1 MPLLKFLHNFYRSLA
16 ILVLILIA
24 STLPSNEVEKITW
37 FDVPNFDKLV
47 HLGMYFSLA
56 FVLIFDIMKAKP
68 DVAYTRIFLLAAV
81 LAVFYGGSLEILQ
94 ATLTD
99 SRSGDF
105 ADLAFNTVGVL
116 LAVLAWVVLKKL
128 K

>member
-1 MPLLKFLHNFYRSLA
+1 MPLLIFLHNYYRSMA

-47 HLGMYFSLA
+47 HLGMYFSLT
-56 FVLIFDIMKAKP
+56 FVLIFDMIRAKP
-68 DVAYTRIFLLAAV
+68 EVAYARIILLAAI

-94 ATLTD
+94 ATLTN

-105 ADLAFNTVGVL
+105 ADLAFNAVGVL
-116 LAVLAWVVLKKL
+116 LAVLVWGALKKF